1 MSYLDAAS
9 TFANA
14 LTNYYFP
21 DNNNIVDMPA
31 IRRKLEQ
38 NDELDVE
45 VMHKFQTAV
54 YDPLLILRHRS
65 KFLHDE
71 IEVAM
76 IKLFLESPGD
86 FSTFI
91 KCEDIPI
98 LRNPEPL
105 YSMAD
110 VIGVSRDDCDTIRH
124 EIISLTQNLKQW
136 R

>member
-14 LTNYYFP
+14 LTTYYFP
-21 DNNNIVDMPA
+21 DNNNIVDLPA
-31 IRRKLEQ
+31 LRYKLEH
-38 NDELDVE
+38 NEELDVE
-45 VMHKFQTAV
+45 TMHRFQAAV
-54 YDPLLILRHRS
+54 YDPVLLLRHRS
-65 KFLHDE
+65 KFFHDE
-71 IEVAM
+71 LDVAM
-76 IKLFLESPGD
+76 IQLFLQSPGD

-98 LRNPEPL
+98 LRNPETL
-105 YSMAD
+105 YSMAE